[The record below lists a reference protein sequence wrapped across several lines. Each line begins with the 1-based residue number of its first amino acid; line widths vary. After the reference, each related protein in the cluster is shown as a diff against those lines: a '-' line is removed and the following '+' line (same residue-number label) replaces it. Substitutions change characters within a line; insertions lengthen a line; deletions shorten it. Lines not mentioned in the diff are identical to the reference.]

1 MGTATSCTK
10 CNQLVV
16 LIHTRGRSSSNV
28 ERLFVQL
35 FFKNHCYIISDG
47 NCHMYAYLSSV
58 GIYSGFLV
66 RYHCSQLLKW
76 FHQHL
81 MLFLHMMRFQ
91 ENCYRKHKRGSSM
104 TRPFLSLWTGVPRQT
119 MCLVFLLNDHLM
131 NTSLKFTIKNASK
144 WPHPSFQIGRTY
156 CKQEYVARMLHVCG
170 QLSGL

>member
-16 LIHTRGRSSSNV
+16 LIHTRGSSSNV

-35 FFKNHCYIISDG
+35 FYKNHCYIISDG
-47 NCHMYAYLSSV
+47 NCHMDAYLSSV
-58 GIYSGFLV
+58 GMYSGFLV

-81 MLFLHMMRFQ
+81 MLFLHMMHFQ
-91 ENCYRKHKRGSSM
+91 ENCYREHKRGSSM